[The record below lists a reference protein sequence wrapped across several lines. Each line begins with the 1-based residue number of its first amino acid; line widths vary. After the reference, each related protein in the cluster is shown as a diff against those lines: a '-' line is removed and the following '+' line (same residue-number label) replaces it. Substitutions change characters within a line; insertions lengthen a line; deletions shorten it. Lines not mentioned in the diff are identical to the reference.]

1 MQLAYNQAPS
11 VGRVGA
17 IAESAEGIHSVAK
30 IANVIIPFGCLVVK
44 DTDDVLAKLPTSAA
58 EVLLAAKTGG
68 VAVATHAIV
77 SDDSVGGPTVPSFPI
92 GKEFAAMRNGPIF
105 VVVEE
110 NVSQG
115 DQAFVRFANHVAAQ
129 NAGYLAV
136 ANADQKGAFRKSQ
149 DGTAQV
155 DTLTPTANNAD
166 GYAVE
171 IMDSNGKLIAS
182 ASYESDG
189 TATAA
194 EIVAGL
200 IAALGAPAGLTFSG
214 TTTLVITSSVP
225 GQGFVTSCSANIAIV
240 HTTANV
246 VSAAALPG
254 AYYKTSASAG
264 SLAVLELNLG
274 GN

>member
-1 MQLAYNQAPS
+1 MQTAYNQAPAI
-11 VGRVGA
+11 GRVGA

-30 IANVIIPFGCLVVK
+30 IANVIIPFGCFVCK
-44 DTDDVLAKLPTSAA
+44 DTDDKLAKLPTSAA
-58 EVLLAAKTGG
+58 EVLLGMKSGG
-68 VAVATHAIV
+68 VAVATHAIIT
-77 SDDSVGGPTVPSFPI
+77 DDSSGGPTVPSFPV
-92 GKEFAAMRNGPIF
+92 GKEFAAMRKGPIF
-105 VVVEE
+105 VLVEE
-110 NVSQG
+110 DVTQG

-129 NAGYLAV
+129 NANYLAV
-136 ANADQKGAFRKSQ
+136 GNADQKGAFRKSY

-155 DTLTPTANNAD
+155 DTLTPTVNNAD

-200 IAALGAPAGLTFSG
+200 IAALGAPAGLSFSG
-214 TTTLVITSSVP
+214 TNTLVITSSVP
-225 GQGFVTSCSANIAIV
+225 GQGFVTSCSANLTVA
-240 HTTANV
+240 HTTANA
-246 VSAAALPG
+246 VSAAPLPG
-254 AYYKTSASAG
+254 AYFKSSASAG